1 MSNSIYLH
9 CSACSIQTSSPL
21 NLGKNDQLS
30 HDCHNYTNSSVD
42 SDLEIISLSVTCTS
56 FHNNNYIREYGST
69 LYVGMAGEKN
79 GRPYISIVNGKLESL
94 VIYTN
99 KLKCT

>member
-9 CSACSIQTSSPL
+9 CSAVFKHLRLSIWE
-21 NLGKNDQLS
+21 KIDQLS

-56 FHNNNYIREYGST
+56 FHNNNYINND
-69 LYVGMAGEKN
+69 L
-79 GRPYISIVNGKLESL
+79 P
-94 VIYTN
+94 
-99 KLKCT
+99 